1 MRRVH
6 TLFLL
11 SFGTP
16 VALLAGVYFGQLL
29 AMAL

>member
-11 SFGTP
+11 SFGAP
-16 VALLAGVYFGQLL
+16 VMLVAGVYLGQLL
-29 AMAL
+29 LVVL